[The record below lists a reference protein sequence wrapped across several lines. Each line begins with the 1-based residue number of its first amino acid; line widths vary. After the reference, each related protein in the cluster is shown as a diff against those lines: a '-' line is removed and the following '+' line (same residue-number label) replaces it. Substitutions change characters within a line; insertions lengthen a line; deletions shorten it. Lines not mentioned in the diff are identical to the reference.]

1 MTLRKKT
8 IVFGILLLAMFLAV
22 QATQIWTENRLSEAL
37 HKQEMIGK
45 AIENHALA
53 DMMHDGLRTDVF
65 KALYL
70 SQSNADAEAK
80 KESLTEVAEHAQELR
95 QRIADNKALDLP
107 LELRETFQSVD
118 APLEGYVKMSSDIVP
133 LALED
138 YQAAQA
144 RLPEFL
150 KSFSHLE
157 EAMGQVSDK
166 IGVEAEKITQNNVST
181 VRWATLIAYIC
192 LAISLL
198 YVFFSIAYAMRSVLR
213 PIDEMAASMEA
224 LARGDTSVNV
234 SGVGRRDEIGAM
246 AASVQV
252 FKTNAVEKIRLEAEQ
267 AQTARRAEE
276 EKRKAMHTMADSFE
290 GRVVSVLSGVTTEI
304 GQMDRTARNL
314 SAIVEQTNG
323 RVSDVS
329 SSAERVSGN
338 VQTVASAAEELT
350 ASIAEISRQV
360 TQSTQI
366 AGEASQQAQATNARV
381 ESLAQAA
388 RKIGEVVGLITN
400 IAEQTNLLA
409 LNATIEAARAGE
421 AGKGFAVVATEVKTL
436 ANQTQQATEDISSQ
450 IGGIQNATE
459 ETVRQIQAIGGIIE
473 RMNTISAAIAAAVQ
487 EQESATQEIVRNIH
501 HTSEGT
507 RNVLENMGGI
517 SQATGETDSAAR
529 MVLSATEKLKGE
541 AEALNREVGSFL
553 SEVRG

>member
-1 MTLRKKT
+1 MTLRKKV
-8 IVFGILLLAMFLAV
+8 IVFGVILLTMFLAI
-22 QATQIWTENRLSEAL
+22 QATQIWTESRLNDAL
-37 HKQEMIGK
+37 HKQEIIGN

-53 DMMHDGLRTDVF
+53 DMMHDGLRADVF

-70 SQSNADAEAK
+70 SQSNASEDART
-80 KESLTEVAEHAQELR
+80 ESRTETAEHAQELR

-107 LELRETFQSVD
+107 SGVRGALQSVD
-118 APLEGYVKMSSDIVP
+118 APLEDYIKMSSDIVP
-133 LALED
+133 LALEN

-150 KSFSHLE
+150 KSFSSLE
-157 EAMGQVSDK
+157 EAMGQVSDR
-166 IGVEAEKITQNNVST
+166 IGGEAEKLTRDNEILTRNANLV
-181 VRWATLIAYIC
+181 AYTC

-198 YVFFSIAYAMRSVLR
+198 YVFFSIGYAMRSVLR
-213 PIDEMAASMEA
+213 PIDEMSASMEA

-234 SGVGRRDEIGAM
+234 PGIGRSDEIGAM

-252 FKTNAVEKIRLEAEQ
+252 FKDNAVEKMRLEAEQ
-267 AQTARRAEE
+267 TQNARRAEE
-276 EKRKAMHTMADSFE
+276 EKRKAMHAMADSFE

-329 SSAERVSGN
+329 GSAERVSGN

-366 AGEASQQAQATNARV
+366 AGEASQQAQATNTRV

-436 ANQTQQATEDISSQ
+436 ANQTQQATEDISNQ
-450 IGGIQNATE
+450 INGIQSATE

-473 RMNTISAAIAAAVQ
+473 RMNTIAAAIAAAVQ

-529 MVLSATEKLKGE
+529 MVLSATEKLKSE